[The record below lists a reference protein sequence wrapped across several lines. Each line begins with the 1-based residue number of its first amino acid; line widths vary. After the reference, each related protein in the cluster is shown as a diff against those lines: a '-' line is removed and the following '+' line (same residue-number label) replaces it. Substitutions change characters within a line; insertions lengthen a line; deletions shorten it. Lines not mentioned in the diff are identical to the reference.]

1 MGEKPPAL
9 SPELQAMLGTYRE
22 ARTMPAD
29 AKARVQ
35 DRLRTTDERRPIW
48 LWAGVGAVAA
58 ALLLWAAASLTGS
71 LQTSAESDPGSQA
84 AMQAT
89 ASDGET
95 AVSSQPP
102 EAEAAPSRSP
112 VRREVDPPPPLEPE
126 PESIEPE
133 PEAAPE
139 PASAPQPEPGARKKP
154 RRAKTAATPDP
165 EPEPQPAEAPPQ
177 TPASRLGAENRLIAK
192 TWEHVRAKRYAKA
205 KSSLREH
212 ASAFPQGVLAPERRA
227 LQVIVDCLANPSA
240 AAGKAQA
247 YAATGR
253 STLLAKVR
261 SACNEEKSPDR

>member
-1 MGEKPPAL
+1 MGDKPPAL

-22 ARTMPAD
+22 AQTMPAD
-29 AKARVQ
+29 AKARVH
-35 DRLRTTDERRPIW
+35 DRLRATSDGRPVW

-58 ALLLWAAASLTGS
+58 ALLLWAAASMTGA
-71 LQTSAESDPGSQA
+71 LQTSAEREPGSQA

-89 ASDGET
+89 ASDGDT
-95 AVSSQPP
+95 AVAAPPP
-102 EAEAAPSRSP
+102 EAESTPTRSP
-112 VRREVDPPPPLEPE
+112 VRREVDRPAPPD
-126 PESIEPE
+126 
-133 PEAAPE
+133 PE
-139 PASAPQPEPGARKKP
+139 PASVEAEPESEPAPEPQPEPGARKKP
-154 RRAKTAATPDP
+154 RRPKPAATP
-165 EPEPQPAEAPPQ
+165 EPEAQPVEAPPQ

-205 KSSLREH
+205 KATLREH

-247 YAATGR
+247 YAASGR

-261 SACNEEKSPDR
+261 SACNEEKSPGQ